1 MNTFLPYPDF
11 AECARV
17 LDTRRLGKQIIECRQ
32 ILKAI
37 LDPNYGWQNHPAVNM
52 WRGSAYTLS
61 TYLTEMASEWLRRRG
76 KVHGA
81 YDNFLDNEFD
91 LCVLRANRPPAWLG
105 DERLHSSHRANLLRK
120 DPVYYGQF
128 GWKEEPVE
136 KYWWPTQSEDYA
148 QRAGWSN

>member
-52 WRGSAYTLS
+52 WREDEDSLTL
-61 TYLTEMASEWLRRRG
+61 YADHMNDEWVERRG
-76 KVHGA
+76 KSHGA
-81 YDNFLDNEFD
+81 YLNMCDD
-91 LCVLRANRPPAWLG
+91 LGWCFCGVKRWPKWLG

-120 DPVYYGQF
+120 DPVHYGQF
-128 GWKEEPVE
+128 GWKEEPAE
-136 KYWWPTQSEDYA
+136 GYFWPTKSEDYA
-148 QRAGWSN
+148 QRAG